1 MGLLKLRSGIQPGDS
16 SPQPDL
22 FLPLFLVFPGPHWTV
37 AELLDSTMSHGDGP
51 MGMGPW
57 EWAQRLALALLRDLG
72 RAVSRCRAMV
82 SCL

>member
-37 AELLDSTMSHGDGP
+37 AELLDSTMSHGA
-51 MGMGPW
+51 W